1 LASFEFFEST
11 LESQGSEPWEKA
23 AQTINYKWS
32 FSLRPYTPL
41 GQTNMHADTVLRVR
55 GAILAGYKRR
65 AADKYTVIS
74 ARRKRGTATEGGVQ
88 EGEGNLA

>member
-1 LASFEFFEST
+1 M
-11 LESQGSEPWEKA
+11 
-23 AQTINYKWS
+23 
-32 FSLRPYTPL
+32 